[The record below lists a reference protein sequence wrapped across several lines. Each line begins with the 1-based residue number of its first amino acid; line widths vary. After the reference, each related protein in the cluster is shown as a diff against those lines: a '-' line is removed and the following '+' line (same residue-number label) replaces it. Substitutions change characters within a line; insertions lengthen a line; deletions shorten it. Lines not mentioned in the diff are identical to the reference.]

1 MARSPKRRTAARS
14 PTKSGSKSP
23 IKSVTKSV
31 SKTMG
36 KLVNKIGKKL
46 VKNEE
51 NEEEKVE
58 VVMESTD
65 KVEAPNVHDSERNVT
80 ENGKVE
86 KKSMQNVEAEVGSNV
101 SLERKCPYLGTINR
115 HLLDFDFE
123 KVCSITLTNI
133 HVYACLV
140 CGKYF
145 QGRGKNTHC
154 YTHALE
160 ECHYLFMNLEDCKVY
175 CIPENY
181 LVEDAS
187 LDDIK
192 YFLKP
197 SYTRKD
203 VELLKTQVT
212 YGKALDGTDFIPGCI
227 GLNNLKKTDYFNVII
242 QMMCVVTPLRDLFLL
257 FDVNKVQPPDA
268 VITTMVQ
275 LIRKIFNTRNFK
287 GIVSPHEFVQSV
299 GVASNGVY
307 KIGVQSDPASLF
319 SWLLARI
326 HQKLQNR
333 NTKESVVTRA
343 FGGELLVKT
352 LRGTRWESERKPF
365 RMLTLVVPE
374 APIFKDSMDTNAIPQ
389 VPIFD
394 LLAKY
399 DGKMESVNTQGEVA
413 KYKLS
418 KLPEYLVLVIKRFTK
433 NNFFLEKNPTIVSF
447 PMKNLDLSEYMVEGG
462 SQGGGNGGSGQST
475 KYDLICN
482 ISHEGTPKGGTFKV
496 QVYHTPSNNWFQ
508 MEDLLVTSIL
518 PQQVALTECVCPR
531 GVKIGIYGKRR
542 YKMDDEQFDL
552 YEGLENFEES
562 PQSEPEVEYQEEKAV
577 ISDDED
583 DFNLVVDDEDAVPQQ
598 EVKPAKK
605 TKRSIYTRKYRI
617 FFVGAPGETHE
628 APMSNIEFFVLLK
641 KLPIWIDD
649 AGLMEYVK
657 NITSGV
663 AYAKVLYNQYH
674 GKPLGIGLVEFK
686 EISACTT
693 FLKHKSHIAS
703 TPMPP
708 QVYTHMSSDYRH
720 GIVSETLIKAACRI
734 LSVPYTSSS
743 SFCTSQQ
750 DMIEIEYERQQEE
763 LVKNGEYEIVT
774 KTFPWFSYDLVS
786 IMGACNRMMAPKEQ
800 SKPRRNRRGPITSK
814 SEHALNKSAAN
825 SANRAFH
832 GGQSGKAPGNAGNS
846 RSSSAST
853 TSVHLESYLSSK
865 SMEGMGEKLTFLN
878 TMLQSGAEGKPENAG
893 VSRESTGRADATAK
907 RDMGKHESGN
917 KHVPGRPT
925 TGANN
930 ADKRSPERKRPP
942 LTVRK
947 AIAKAGQDR
956 DHKAPGNRD
965 KGVKAREKSRKRNFE
980 QMRADRS
987 PERQEG
993 RKPRRER
1000 SPGRRDRGKKRDKG
1014 RHEKGLHRNPEK
1026 RR

>member
-1 MARSPKRRTAARS
+1 MARSPSRRTAARS

-31 SKTMG
+31 SKSMG
-36 KLVNKIGKKL
+36 KLLSKIGKKL
-46 VKNEE
+46 VNNEE
-51 NEEEKVE
+51 IKKENAQ

-65 KVEAPNVHDSERNVT
+65 KVDVPVIHDSERNVT
-80 ENGKVE
+80 NNVKVE
-86 KKSMQNVEAEVGSNV
+86 KKSIPN
-101 SLERKCPYLGTINR
+101 ERKCPYLGTINR

-197 SYTRKD
+197 VYTRKD

-257 FDVNKVQPPDA
+257 FDVNKVQPPDP
-268 VITTMVQ
+268 VITTLVQ

-307 KIGVQSDPASLF
+307 KIGVQSDPVSLL
-319 SWLLARI
+319 SWILARV

-333 NTKESVVTRA
+333 NTRESVVTKA

-352 LRGTRWESERKPF
+352 LRGTRWESGRRPF

-399 DGKMESVNTQGEVA
+399 NGETESVNTQGEVT
-413 KYKLS
+413 KYRLS

-447 PMKNLDLSEYMVEGG
+447 PMKNLDLSEYMADPG
-462 SQGGGNGGSGQST
+462 SQGGESAGGVQST

-482 ISHEGTPKGGTFKV
+482 ICHEGTPNGGTFKV
-496 QVYHTPSNNWFQ
+496 HVYHSPSNNWFQ

-518 PQQVALTECVCPR
+518 PQQVALTES
-531 GVKIGIYGKRR
+531 Y
-542 YKMDDEQFDL
+542 L
-552 YEGLENFEES
+552 
-562 PQSEPEVEYQEEKAV
+562 
-577 ISDDED
+577 
-583 DFNLVVDDEDAVPQQ
+583 
-598 EVKPAKK
+598 
-605 TKRSIYTRKYRI
+605 
-617 FFVGAPGETHE
+617 
-628 APMSNIEFFVLLK
+628 
-641 KLPIWIDD
+641 
-649 AGLMEYVK
+649 
-657 NITSGV
+657 
-663 AYAKVLYNQYH
+663 
-674 GKPLGIGLVEFK
+674 
-686 EISACTT
+686 
-693 FLKHKSHIAS
+693 
-703 TPMPP
+703 
-708 QVYTHMSSDYRH
+708 QVY
-720 GIVSETLIKAACRI
+720 K
-734 LSVPYTSSS
+734 
-743 SFCTSQQ
+743 
-750 DMIEIEYERQQEE
+750 RQQMGEAEEE
-763 LVKNGEYEIVT
+763 LDI
-774 KTFPWFSYDLVS
+774 FSS
-786 IMGACNRMMAPKEQ
+786 
-800 SKPRRNRRGPITSK
+800 
-814 SEHALNKSAAN
+814 
-825 SANRAFH
+825 
-832 GGQSGKAPGNAGNS
+832 
-846 RSSSAST
+846 
-853 TSVHLESYLSSK
+853 
-865 SMEGMGEKLTFLN
+865 
-878 TMLQSGAEGKPENAG
+878 
-893 VSRESTGRADATAK
+893 
-907 RDMGKHESGN
+907 
-917 KHVPGRPT
+917 
-925 TGANN
+925 
-930 ADKRSPERKRPP
+930 
-942 LTVRK
+942 
-947 AIAKAGQDR
+947 
-956 DHKAPGNRD
+956 
-965 KGVKAREKSRKRNFE
+965 
-980 QMRADRS
+980 
-987 PERQEG
+987 
-993 RKPRRER
+993 
-1000 SPGRRDRGKKRDKG
+1000 
-1014 RHEKGLHRNPEK
+1014 
-1026 RR
+1026 